1 MRLRHVR
8 GNWPIGPS
16 SYGVRQKRP
25 VVHTITNW
33 VTAGDVANALHA
45 IGARPVM
52 AVALEEVEDIVSGAD
67 AVVLNLGT
75 PDPSRVK
82 AMLLA
87 GRCANRLG
95 RPVVLDPVGA
105 GASRFRRDA
114 VQSVLSQVRLTVIRG
129 NKAEIG
135 ALTERG
141 GELRGMDAVK
151 GPEDLVETAEKL
163 SKKMGATVVISGAQ
177 DLIAG
182 RGMIVE
188 VENGHPLMGQ
198 VTGAGCMLSAVIGA
212 FAAVEK
218 DSFIAAVG
226 AVAFFGLAGER
237 AALQGKG
244 PGTFKTALLDALFTL
259 KPEDIKTGARLKG

>member
-1 MRLRHVR
+1 MSVEIDLLARVLD
-8 GNWPIGPS
+8 
-16 SYGVRQKRP
+16 GVRQKRP

-105 GASRFRRDA
+105 GASRFRTESIRNI
-114 VQSVLSQVRLTVIRG
+114 LSELRMTLIRG
-129 NKAEIG
+129 NRAEIG
-135 ALTERG
+135 ALAQRG
-141 GELRGMDAVK
+141 GELRGIDAAK
-151 GPEDLVETAEKL
+151 GPDDLYGAAKMLSQET
-163 SKKMGATVVISGAQ
+163 GATVVVSGPQ
-177 DLIAG
+177 DLVV
-182 RGMIVE
+182 R
-188 VENGHPLMGQ
+188 
-198 VTGAGCMLSAVIGA
+198 
-212 FAAVEK
+212 
-218 DSFIAAVG
+218 
-226 AVAFFGLAGER
+226 GER
-237 AALQGKG
+237 SH
-244 PGTFKTALLDALFTL
+244 
-259 KPEDIKTGARLKG
+259 